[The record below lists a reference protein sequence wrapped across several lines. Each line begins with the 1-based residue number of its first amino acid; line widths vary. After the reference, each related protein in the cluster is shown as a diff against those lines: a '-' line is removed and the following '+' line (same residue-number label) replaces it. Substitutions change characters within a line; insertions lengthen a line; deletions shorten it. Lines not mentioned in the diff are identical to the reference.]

1 MTTFDEII
9 DDIDKMSFDSQEIL
23 VDLINKRFSEI
34 KRNRF
39 IKDTIE
45 SKNEFINL
53 NFKVGNSKDL
63 FKELNI

>member
-23 VDLINKRFSEI
+23 VDIINKRFSEI

-39 IKDTIE
+39 IEETIE
-45 SKNEFINL
+45 SKNEYITGKFEE
-53 NFKVGNSKDL
+53 GNSVDL
-63 FKELNI
+63 FKVLNI

>member
-39 IKDTIE
+39 IEETIE
-45 SKNEFINL
+45 SKNEYFIGK
-53 NFKVGNSKDL
+53 FEEGNSVDL
-63 FKELNI
+63 FKALNI